1 MATPFRLSV
10 IMPVFNER
18 HTLAKI
24 LERVRAVPIRKEIV
38 LVDDASTDGTREQIE
53 RIVATWPDDDDNH
66 LRVFLQ
72 EQNAGKGAAVRR
84 AIEEVRGDITLIQ
97 DADLEY
103 NPAEYPQLI
112 APILSGDADVVYG
125 SRFLGGPRRVL
136 FFRHTMGN
144 RLLTFMSN
152 LFTDLNLTDME
163 TCYKVFRTDIIKRL
177 NLQSNRFGIEP
188 EITAKLAKMG
198 CRIYEIPISYHG
210 REYWEGKKIGWKD
223 GFSAIWTIL
232 KYSLTDDD
240 GSDNAGYVT
249 LRRLRN
255 ARRYN
260 DWVWSMLEPHVGNR
274 VLEVGCGV
282 GNFTHYLRQR
292 EYVLATDNNDEYL
305 AMLRT
310 STEHLDNVE
319 VRDIDWEHADFDAL
333 RAHDFDTIVCLNVL
347 EHIDDDDGALAAFA
361 AILRPGG
368 RLVLQVPAMQSIYGE
383 IDRAI
388 GHYRRYERGAL
399 MRQLEGSG
407 FDVVET
413 RYFNVPGVVGW
424 YLNSKL
430 LGRRSVPGV
439 QARLANFLV
448 PLLRLEQHLSP
459 DFGMALIAIGQK
471 TDAASSERGAFV
483 LPDRSAS
490 H

>member
-1 MATPFRLSV
+1 MGTPGLLSV
-10 IMPVFNER
+10 IVPVFNER

-53 RIVATWPDDDDNH
+53 RIVATWPDDDDNQ

-72 EQNAGKGAAVRR
+72 ERNAGKGAAVRR
-84 AIEEVRGDITLIQ
+84 AIDEVRGEITLIQ

-103 NPAEYPQLI
+103 NPDEYPQLI
-112 APILSGDADVVYG
+112 APILSGDAEVVYG

-144 RLLTFMSN
+144 RLLTFLSN

-177 NLQSNRFGIEP
+177 NLQSNRFGMEP

-223 GFSAIWTIL
+223 GFSAIWTIV
-232 KYSLTDDD
+232 KYSLTDGGAGEDP
-240 GSDNAGYVT
+240 GYVT
-249 LRRLRN
+249 LRRMRN

-260 DWVWSMLEPHVGNR
+260 DWVWSLLEPHVGNR

-292 EYVLATDNNDEYL
+292 EYVLATDNNAEYL
-305 AMLRT
+305 GMLRT

-319 VRDIDWEHADFDAL
+319 VEDINWEEPDFDAL
-333 RAHDFDTIVCLNVL
+333 RAHEFDTIICLNVL
-347 EHIDDDDGALAAFA
+347 EHIENDRGALAAFA

-368 RLVLQVPAMQSIYGE
+368 QLVLQVPAMQQIYGE

-388 GHYRRYERGAL
+388 GHHRRYERRA
-399 MRQLEGSG
+399 LEGLLAEAG
-407 FDVVET
+407 FDVVES
-413 RYFNVPGVVGW
+413 RYFNVPGILGW
-424 YLNSKL
+424 YVNAVL
-430 LGRRSVPGV
+430 LGRRTIPGL
-439 QARLANFLV
+439 QARMANLLV
-448 PLLRLEQHLSP
+448 PLLQLEQRFSP
-459 DFGMALIAIGQK
+459 QFGMALIAVGVK
-471 TDAASSERGAFV
+471 SSATSADTGAFV
-483 LPDRSAS
+483 LPDRTT

>member
-1 MATPFRLSV
+1 
-10 IMPVFNER
+10 MPVYNER

-38 LVDDASTDGTREQIE
+38 IVDDASTDGTREQIA
-53 RIVATWPDDDDNH
+53 RIVATWPDDDDNL

-72 EQNAGKGAAVRR
+72 EHNQGKGAAVRR
-84 AIEEVRGDITLIQ
+84 AIGEVRGDITLIQ

-103 NPAEYPQLI
+103 NPDEYPQLI
-112 APILSGDADVVYG
+112 APILNGDADVVYG

-144 RLLTFMSN
+144 RLLTFLSN
-152 LFTDLNLTDME
+152 LCTDLNLTDME
-163 TCYKVFRTDIIKRL
+163 TCYKVFRTDIVKRL
-177 NLQSNRFGIEP
+177 NLKSDRFGMEP

-232 KYSLTDDD
+232 KYSLSDDD
-240 GSDNAGYVT
+240 GDADPGYVT

-305 AMLRT
+305 TVLRT
-310 STEHLDNVE
+310 STEHLDNVD
-319 VRDIDWEHADFDAL
+319 VQGIDWEHADFAAL
-333 RAHDFDTIVCLNVL
+333 RAHEFDTIICLNVL
-347 EHIDDDDGALAAFA
+347 EHIENDRGALETFA

-368 RLVLQVPAMQSIYGE
+368 RLVLQVPAMSGLYGE

-388 GHYRRYERGAL
+388 GHYRRYEVDSLRRL
-399 MRQLEGSG
+399 LSQSG
-407 FDVVET
+407 FDVAET
-413 RYFNVPGVVGW
+413 RYFNLPGVLGW
-424 YLNSKL
+424 YINAKL
-430 LGRRSVPGV
+430 LGRKAVPGV
-439 QARLANFLV
+439 QARLVNLLV
-448 PLLRLEQHLSP
+448 PLLKLEQKFSP
-459 DFGMALIAIGQK
+459 PFGMALIAIGVR
-471 TDAASSERGAFV
+471 SEATAPSHSAFT
-483 LPDRSAS
+483 LPDRGTS

>member
-1 MATPFRLSV
+1 MAAPFRLSV
-10 IMPVFNER
+10 IIPVYNER

-24 LERVRAVPIRKEIV
+24 LARVRAVPIPKEIV

-53 RIVATWPDDDDNH
+53 RIVAAWPDDDDNL
-66 LRVFLQ
+66 LRVFFQ
-72 EQNAGKGAAVRR
+72 ERNAGKGAAVRR
-84 AIEEVRGDITLIQ
+84 AIGEVTGDITLIQ

-103 NPAEYPQLI
+103 NPDEYPDLI

-144 RLLTFMSN
+144 RLLTFLSN
-152 LFTDLNLTDME
+152 LCTDLNLTDME

-177 NLQSNRFGIEP
+177 NLQSNRFGMEP
-188 EITAKLAKMG
+188 EITAKVAKMG

-232 KYSLTDDD
+232 KYSFTDDTD
-240 GSDNAGYVT
+240 GDSGTVT

-260 DWVWSMLEPHVGNR
+260 DWVWSLLDPHVGER

-292 EYVLATDNNDEYL
+292 DFVLATDNNPDYL
-305 AMLRT
+305 AMVR
-310 STEHLDNVE
+310 SATEHLDNVDVE
-319 VRDIDWEHADFDAL
+319 EIDWENADFDKL
-333 RAHDFDTIVCLNVL
+333 RAHEFDTVVCLNVL
-347 EHIDDDDGALAAFA
+347 EHIENDRAALAAFA
-361 AILRPGG
+361 AILPPGG

-388 GHYRRYERGAL
+388 GHHRRYERREL
-399 MRQLEGSG
+399 DNLLDDCG
-407 FDVVET
+407 FEVVES
-413 RYFNVPGVVGW
+413 RYFNMPGVLGW

-430 LGRRSVPGV
+430 LGRRTVPGIQV
-439 QARLANFLV
+439 RMANFLV
-448 PLLRLEQHLSP
+448 PLLRLEQRMSP
-459 DFGMALIAIGQK
+459 TCGMALLAVGRKRDEIAA
-471 TDAASSERGAFV
+471 TMSPAFV
-483 LPDRSAS
+483 LPERTA